1 VKSVLTL
8 FACLAIA
15 AVVVAEPLADTVT
28 SPTLSVTESSPY
40 EHTSGSTLYYAP
52 TGSNSGSFTVT
63 ATASAGSGIA
73 SVAFPIVFG
82 SDSLTDTTSPY
93 VQTYTWAAGA
103 TATGSKAVTFTDKTV
118 PADTATASFTVT
130 PDTTAPSGQT
140 VTLSNGPGY
149 STLSVPLVLGNGTD
163 AASGVNTSSGSVERA
178 SATLSN
184 GTCGTFAPFAAVTLS
199 GGADTTVASGSC
211 YRYQYKAVDNVGNV
225 STASTPSADA
235 KVDTTP
241 PTTPT
246 LLFGSQT
253 NAAATGSVVYY
264 SPTGGSFAVTA
275 GSTDGESGIASYA
288 FPSLSGFAVVG
299 TGASRIFR
307 FLGGQS
313 AASGPLA
320 VAATN
325 GTGLT
330 SPATSF
336 TIAPDPTPPSVT
348 ILCNGAPCL
357 ATSYPKA
364 VTVTL
369 SATDTGG
376 SGLGAIR
383 YSLDGTAPT
392 VYDGADY
399 DGPIEVRKLTDL
411 QVRAYD
417 RVGNASQIARTTIRS
432 LADRLV
438 FSAPARMNVSSTS
451 KYLQAR
457 VSTTARAIVSAV
469 LTGPGLKT
477 PRRWRF
483 VLSSGASIVRLRLP
497 TAMKPAGR
505 YTVVWHVQAGTR
517 KTTQTSHVFRGPLRR
532 KP

>member
-1 VKSVLTL
+1 MKSVLTL

-15 AVVVAEPLADTVT
+15 AVVVAEPLADAVT
-28 SPTLSVTESSPY
+28 SPALSVTESSPY
-40 EHTSGSTLYYAP
+40 EYVSGSTLYYAA

-73 SVAFPIVFG
+73 SVAFPVVFG

-93 VQTYTWAAGA
+93 AQTYNWVAGA
-103 TATGSKAVTFTDKTV
+103 TGAGSKAVMFTDKSV

-140 VTLSNGPGY
+140 VALSNGPGY

-163 AASGVNTSSGSVERA
+163 AGSGLNISSGSVERA

-184 GTCGTFAPFAAVTLS
+184 GTCGTFGSFAAVTLS

-253 NAAATGSVVYY
+253 NAAAIGSVVYY

-288 FPSLSGFAVVG
+288 FPSVSGFAVVG

-307 FLGGQS
+307 FSGGQS
-313 AASGPLA
+313 APPGPLT
-320 VAATN
+320 VTATN

-336 TIAPDPTPPSVT
+336 TVVPDPTPPTVT
-348 ILCNGAPCL
+348 ISCNGAPCL
-357 ATSYPKA
+357 ARSYPKA

-376 SGLGAIR
+376 SGLDTIR
-383 YSLDGTAPT
+383 YTLDGTAPT
-392 VYDGADY
+392 LYDGADY

-411 QVRAYD
+411 QAVAYD
-417 RVGNASQIARTTIRS
+417 RVGNASQIVRTAIRS

-438 FSAPARMNVSSTS
+438 FSAPARMNVGSTS
-451 KYLQAR
+451 RFLQAR

-477 PRRWRF
+477 PTRWRF
-483 VLSSGASIVRLRLP
+483 VLSSGASIVQLRLP
-497 TAMKPAGR
+497 TAMKRAGR

-517 KTTQTSHVFRGPLRR
+517 KTTMTSHVFRGPLPR